1 MDPPVH
7 TNHCKHIFHWV
18 TPKNMIL
25 GLMNENPWELMVV
38 THRRDGGNDRIP
50 RTDFV
55 LSQGDFQHLIH
66 GNSGKITQQHTER
79 ENSSLCINMG
89 ETGTDLSNQEGAYTT
104 RVQWH
109 QTPENTKRTQTK
121 STKRRSEH

>member
-38 THRRDGGNDRIP
+38 PHRHDGGNDRIP

-66 GNSGKITQQHTER
+66 GNSGKITKQHMER

-89 ETGTDLSNQEGAYTT
+89 GNRHRFVKPGGCIYYKGTMAPNT
-104 RVQWH
+104 RKH
-109 QTPENTKRTQTK
+109 KKN
-121 STKRRSEH
+121 